1 METLNDGRVPGAFGF
16 IADEVLA
23 DPLGSEGA
31 PADVFALAKSLW
43 VVILADQEFPP
54 QGHIPADRGAATLSR
69 KLVVGDIEAL
79 DQVID
84 RATAPVQIRLTMR
97 QLADEL
103 SAWAKAP
110 SSSQLPADMA
120 QALQR
125 ARSGMQ
131 ERFTVRDAEKVRSDA
146 FEEAHELVRHR
157 SEQLFQVLQEL
168 DPEAEIGPYANDLLQ
183 KYTEPFEEFRPALIE
198 RHAHWG
204 AKVVKG
210 PDNFPT
216 VLLIDF
222 GVAIAE
228 DGNIHLAVYALAGQ
242 EQTGSGQHFGPH
254 QRVVPMRSIQL
265 EQAVD
270 QLVDGVGQQMPTL
283 LEAFARQD

>member
-1 METLNDGRVPGAFGF
+1 M
-16 IADEVLA
+16 
-23 DPLGSEGA
+23 
-31 PADVFALAKSLW
+31 
-43 VVILADQEFPP
+43 
-54 QGHIPADRGAATLSR
+54 
-69 KLVVGDIEAL
+69 VGDIEAL

-125 ARSGMQ
+125 ARSAMQ
-131 ERFTVRDAEKVRSDA
+131 ETFTARDAEQVRSDA
-146 FEEAHELVRHR
+146 FEEAYALVQRR
-157 SEQLFQVLQEL
+157 SDQLFQALQEL
-168 DPEAEIGPYANDLLQ
+168 DPGAEIGPYANDLLH
-183 KYTEPFEEFRPALIE
+183 KYTEPFETLQGALIE
-198 RHAHWG
+198 RQAHWG

-210 PDNFPT
+210 PDNFPA

-222 GVAIAE
+222 GVAIVD
-228 DGNIHLAVYALAGQ
+228 DGNIHLAVYALAGH

-270 QLVDGVGQQMPTL
+270 QLVDWVGQEMPTL